1 MYKQIH
7 VFDPYIDDL
16 YNKPT
21 ETVNRFKL
29 TPSDPFIAGPIE
41 TRRGSNACSFM
52 LLRTNKF
59 VRSFQ
64 LVRALDSTEML
75 RVIYFYPTFKQSRHL
90 YATRSVK
97 NTDFSKKRN

>member
-1 MYKQIH
+1 MYEQIH
-7 VFDPYIDDL
+7 IFDPYIDDL

-52 LLRTNKF
+52 LLRANKF

-75 RVIYFYPTFKQSRHL
+75 
-90 YATRSVK
+90 
-97 NTDFSKKRN
+97 